1 MSSVTSYKGVMK
13 LSREKFVEARHGAS
27 ISQANLA
34 RAVGMHVATLR
45 SFEQGRTK
53 VLNAGTLALLCREL
67 GIPMESLFEDTPEA
81 ALTGGQ
87 A

>member
-1 MSSVTSYKGVMK
+1 MSSVTRYKGLMK
-13 LSREKFVEARHGAS
+13 LSREKFVEARHRAN
-27 ISQANLA
+27 ISQANLS

-53 VLNAGTLALLCREL
+53 SIHAGTLALLCREL
-67 GIPMESLFEDTPEA
+67 GIPMESLFEDAPEP
-81 ALTGGQ
+81 ALNGGQ